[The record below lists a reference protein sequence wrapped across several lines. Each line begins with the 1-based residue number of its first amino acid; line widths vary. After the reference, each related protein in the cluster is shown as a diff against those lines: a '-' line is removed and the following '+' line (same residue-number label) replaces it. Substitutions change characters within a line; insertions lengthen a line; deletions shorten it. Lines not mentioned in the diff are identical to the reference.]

1 MSARETHGNSA
12 SSSPSVFAKWQ
23 NFLRV
28 GAWNHSW
35 VQLWTSHED
44 AASENMVV
52 VCFNIFNP
60 FQGDEYNYITYRILQ
75 RVFVHQK
82 KQKRIKWRSE
92 ICIDMHYQSTWA
104 EGPAHPGRVSLFAK
118 GACHQPKLRPQEK
131 SLSPL

>member
-60 FQGDEYNYITYRILQ
+60 FQGDEYTSLIESCNVYSCI
-75 RVFVHQK
+75 K
-82 KQKRIKWRSE
+82 KNGENQME
-92 ICIDMHYQSTWA
+92 I
-104 EGPAHPGRVSLFAK
+104 
-118 GACHQPKLRPQEK
+118 
-131 SLSPL
+131 

>member
-60 FQGDEYNYITYRILQ
+60 FQGDEYTSLIESCNVYSCI
-75 RVFVHQK
+75 K
-82 KQKRIKWRSE
+82 KKTERIKWRSE

-104 EGPAHPGRVSLFAK
+104 EGPARPGRVSLFAK
-118 GACHQPKLRPQEK
+118 AACHQPKLRPQEK